1 MDTLTWTGTAGRVL
15 LPALQVASIALA
27 VALVA
32 KLLFVLARL
41 DGPRLP
47 GPDGT
52 TTARS
57 PGDLASL
64 AIRYS
69 FFAALAAIFFMIT
82 VVWHV
87 VYLMSGRG
95 RAFVQDMMP
104 VRRDFSFFWEKIIQH
119 G

>member
-57 PGDLASL
+57 KLWATPC
-64 AIRYS
+64 
-69 FFAALAAIFFMIT
+69 
-82 VVWHV
+82 
-87 VYLMSGRG
+87 
-95 RAFVQDMMP
+95 P
-104 VRRDFSFFWEKIIQH
+104 C
-119 G
+119 